1 MCCSK
6 KAKVQPEVIINTFRG
21 HHGPVRGLQ
30 RNPAFS
36 QVELPASHHLHL
48 TSPDLVIPH
57 INLFCSRHGL
67 LEVEQ

>member
-1 MCCSK
+1 MRAGRGS
-6 KAKVQPEVIINTFRG
+6 AATRWGEESQAIQEVVQVY
-21 HHGPVRGLQ
+21 Q